1 MCRRG
6 SGFHEPECRR
16 RAPRGIAAS
25 AAAPEPSEGVPGPVF
40 LDDSELACAWQSGG
54 AASGTMFSLVRG
66 QPVACMVTSALGGG

>member
-25 AAAPEPSEGVPGPVF
+25 AAAPEPSEGVPDPVF